1 MANGSTRR
9 AAGSARRAAGSA
21 RRAAGS
27 AAGQTG
33 DLLPFQ
39 RVQLDFAAHIRDPD
53 GVACPLGIEPRR
65 MAIYARLFYNNVEQ
79 LLARVFSTLRS
90 IVGSE
95 AWTLLVRDFLR
106 RHRAES
112 PFYSALPEEFLQY
125 LTDRT
130 DGPAVPT
137 FAVELCHYQWV
148 KYALPLAP
156 DIVAGTLDDLPIGSD
171 DPVVLSALAFPLRY
185 AFPVTDLGV
194 DCQPSQPP
202 AEATHLIVYRNRRDE
217 VGLMASNAVTIRLLQ
232 LIGQGLAIRRCFSAL
247 ASELEIP
254 MARIEESGLAILNR
268 LRQQD
273 IVVRTQG
280 SPDR

>member
-1 MANGSTRR
+1 MANGSADR
-9 AAGSARRAAGSA
+9 AADSATG
-21 RRAAGS
+21 RAAGS
-27 AAGQTG
+27 AAGQTA

-53 GVACPLGIEPRR
+53 GIASPLGIEPRR

-90 IVGSE
+90 IVGSD

-125 LTDRT
+125 LADRT
-130 DGPAVPT
+130 DGPPVPT

-156 DIVAGTLDDLPIGSD
+156 DMAADTFDDHPIGVD
-171 DPVVLSALAFPLRY
+171 DPVVLSALALPLRY
-185 AFPVTDLGV
+185 AFPVADLGV
-194 DCQPSQPP
+194 ACQPSEPP
-202 AEATHLIVYRNRRDE
+202 AKATYLIVYRNRRDE
-217 VGLMASNAVTIRLLQ
+217 VRLMASNAVTVRLLQ
-232 LIGQGLAIRRCFSAL
+232 LIGQGLAIRGCFSAL
-247 ASELEIP
+247 ASELEMP
-254 MARIEESGLAILNR
+254 FARIEESGLAILNG

-273 IVVRTQG
+273 IVVRT
-280 SPDR
+280 